1 VRRLL
6 TLAALLTGFALAQT
20 PDNPEGVSSTNP
32 SVAESQNVPYSGT
45 NGALA
50 TLTCQVAA
58 PSWAALCMVERPVW
72 SVAGF
77 AVTVGVEARAAYSG
91 QLDGHVAGYITVSY
105 GPPNGSWFAWV
116 DVRTPEVAPALGT
129 SDVLRVGF
137 STQLRWP

>member
-1 VRRLL
+1 MLRLL
-6 TLAALLTGFALAQT
+6 TLVALLTGFALAQA
-20 PDNPEGVSSTNP
+20 PENPEGVASTNP

-58 PSWAALCMVERPVW
+58 PSWAALCLVERPVW

-77 AVTVGVEARAAYSG
+77 AVTVGVEARAAYSQG
-91 QLDGHVAGYITVSY
+91 LDAHLAGYITVSY
-105 GPPNGSWFAWV
+105 DAGRWFAWV

-129 SDVLRVGF
+129 SDTLRVGF
-137 STQLRWP
+137 SMQIGGIP

>member
-1 VRRLL
+1 MRRLL
-6 TLAALLTGFALAQT
+6 TLVVLLLGFALAQT
-20 PDNPEGVSSTNP
+20 PDASP
-32 SVAESQNVPYSGT
+32 ESQVVTDSGT

-58 PSWAALCMVERPVW
+58 PNWAALCLVERPVW

-129 SDVLRVGF
+129 SDVLRIGF
-137 STQLRWP
+137 STHLAWP